1 MNIVVIKSR
10 ALQKLSPESECSVM
24 SDGSIVRH
32 VVVGTKPTDEQ
43 IQTEVDRIIADMP
56 WEELRNN
63 RSRLLDETDWTQGA
77 DVPVGIKTTYQ
88 SYRQALRDLPANTS
102 DPANPVWPTKPS

>member
-24 SDGSIVRH
+24 SDGSIVWH
-32 VVVGTKPTDEQ
+32 VVVGTKPTDEE

-63 RSRLLDETDWTQGA
+63 RSRLLAETDWTQGA

>member
-24 SDGSIVRH
+24 SDGSIKWH
-32 VVVGTKPTDEQ
+32 VLVGTKPTDEE
-43 IQTEVDRIIADMP
+43 IQTEVDRLIADLP

-63 RSRLLDETDWTQGA
+63 RSRLLAETDWTQGA

-88 SYRQALRDLPANTS
+88 SYRQALRDLPANTT